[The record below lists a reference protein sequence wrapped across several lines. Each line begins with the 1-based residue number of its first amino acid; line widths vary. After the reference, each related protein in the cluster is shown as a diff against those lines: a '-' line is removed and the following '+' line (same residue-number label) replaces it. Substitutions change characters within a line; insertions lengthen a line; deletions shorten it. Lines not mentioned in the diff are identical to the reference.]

1 MNTIEIN
8 KIEEE
13 KRELSKLVLE
23 LGLTSQLVQKL
34 KELGYELKEISSSW
48 KYGNFS
54 GEILDFEVKSKK
66 YLNGHYIGVGCGCKM
81 LGKASNGFNFGVY
94 TGFVKQ
100 VILKTNLG

>member
-8 KIEEE
+8 KIEQE
-13 KRELSKLVLE
+13 KEMLTNLVLE
-23 LGLTSQLVQKL
+23 LGLTSQLVQEL
-34 KELGYELKEISSSW
+34 KKLGYELKEISSSW
-48 KYGNFS
+48 KMGNFS

-66 YLNGHYIGVGCGCKM
+66 YLNGHFIGVGCGCKM

-100 VILKTNLG
+100 VI